1 MQFDELTYV
10 YTCEIITKIKMT
22 LQVSLYSCVNS
33 LPLVLLSL
41 IHRKPLV
48 CFLISTF

>member
-1 MQFDELTYV
+1 MQFDKLTYV

-33 LPLVLLSL
+33 LPRSSYASYTGNHWSV
-41 IHRKPLV
+41 
-48 CFLISTF
+48 F

>member
-33 LPLVLLSL
+33 LPLVLPIPHTQETTGLFSD
-41 IHRKPLV
+41 
-48 CFLISTF
+48 